1 MCRGRMQQTSII
13 NIEPFF
19 LFVELTNIP
28 VVDYLIFI
36 LLNVGAMIVYESNSA
51 KTQCISAIKTM
62 FSNINLC
69 LGGKLYSQSHSYSF
83 LLNDRMKYLIIN
95 FLTNFNKKQLFFALL
110 QPPLPPLGRLVL
122 GVNI

>member
-1 MCRGRMQQTSII
+1 MCRGKMQQTSII

-19 LFVELTNIP
+19 LFVELTK
-28 VVDYLIFI
+28 VDYLIFI
-36 LLNVGAMIVYESNSA
+36 LLNLGAMIVYESNSA